1 MRNLIFTILAYMA
14 CFFCVNA
21 SEPIN
26 IVFIGNSITFGATL
40 AGQHESAA
48 NQAVEALK
56 AGGVYDIQF
65 ANCGVCGATTVDF
78 LPATA
83 TLYNNAVAA
92 AEELQKKH
100 KGKLLFQISL
110 GTNDSACSGPLGAPV
125 LAQQYYT
132 NLKVIIDEL
141 SATFPGCRILLQ
153 YPIWYSP
160 NTYNG
165 AVYLKAGLDR
175 LKSYFPTIERIGN
188 EYKDKNLTLGDTAA
202 FDFFNGKIEYLTPEE
217 GNAGIFYLH
226 PNAAG
231 AVRLGAF
238 WAENIKKAIE

>member
-1 MRNLIFTILAYMA
+1 MRILIFTILIHMA
-14 CFFCVNA
+14 CFLSIKA

-40 AGQHESAA
+40 AGQDESAA
-48 NQAVEALK
+48 NRSVEALK
-56 AGGVYDIQF
+56 AKGLDDIDF

-92 AEELQKKH
+92 ARDLMSRH
-100 KGKLLFQISL
+100 KGSLIFQISL
-110 GTNDSACSGPLGAPV
+110 GTNDSACSGPLGSPV
-125 LAQQYYT
+125 LPQQYYT
-132 NLKVIIDEL
+132 NLKVIIDDL
-141 SATFPGCRILLQ
+141 SASFPGCRIVLQ

-175 LKSYFPTIERIGN
+175 LKSYFPMLERLGR
-188 EYKDKNLTLGDTAA
+188 EYADKNLTLGSTAA
-202 FDFFNGKIEYLTPEE
+202 FDFFKDKIEYLTPED

-231 AVRLGAF
+231 AVRLGDF
-238 WAENIKKAIE
+238 WAETIMKAVD